1 LVNHPRRYPTYPELH
16 VVLHGIRQKVDSDLP
31 LVGDGRMEVGGV
43 MVAGIYPTTA
53 TLKIEGFDVPHLMAL
68 SLRRKRVFAIRILL
82 PNPPVSTVD

>member
-1 LVNHPRRYPTYPELH
+1 
-16 VVLHGIRQKVDSDLP
+16 
-31 LVGDGRMEVGGV
+31 MEVGGV